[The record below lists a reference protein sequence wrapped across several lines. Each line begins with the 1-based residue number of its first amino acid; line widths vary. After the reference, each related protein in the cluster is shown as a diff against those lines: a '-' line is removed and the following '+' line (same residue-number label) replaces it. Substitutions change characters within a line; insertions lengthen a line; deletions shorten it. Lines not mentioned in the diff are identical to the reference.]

1 MQALNR
7 TQPVLRVVP
16 GVPLTSNHRVQA
28 QAVSAIIMCALDVA
42 SGKVITKITVTHRVV
57 ELIDKKVPK
66 SLRVHIVLDNY
77 AAHKT
82 ESVRTWLL
90 AHPRFPV
97 PLHAD
102 VLIADVSGRE
112 MVLGPLLQ
120 STYNAAST
128 TV

>member
-1 MQALNR
+1 
-7 TQPVLRVVP
+7 
-16 GVPLTSNHRVQA
+16 
-28 QAVSAIIMCALDVA
+28 
-42 SGKVITKITVTHRVV
+42 
-57 ELIDKKVPK
+57 
-66 SLRVHIVLDNY
+66 RVHIVLDNY

-90 AHPRFPV
+90 VHPRFPV
-97 PLHAD
+97 PLHTN

-112 MVLGPLLQ
+112 LLLGPLPP